1 MSMSDYE
8 LTCCKCGRDFCVDD
22 EFPSGD
28 DVECPHCG
36 AWLTTEV
43 EGYADS
49 LWYWVT
55 GERL

>member
-1 MSMSDYE
+1 MSDDDGYE
-8 LTCCKCGRDFCVDD
+8 LTCCKCGEDFCA

-28 DVECPHCG
+28 DVQCPHCG

-43 EGYADS
+43 EEFADS
-49 LWYWVT
+49 LCCWVT

>member
-1 MSMSDYE
+1 MSDYE